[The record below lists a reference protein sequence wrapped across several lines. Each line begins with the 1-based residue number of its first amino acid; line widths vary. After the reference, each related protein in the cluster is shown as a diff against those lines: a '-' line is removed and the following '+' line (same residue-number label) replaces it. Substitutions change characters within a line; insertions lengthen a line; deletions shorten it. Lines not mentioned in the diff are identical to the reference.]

1 MDPQNVNVDQT
12 KSMISKKNVIWLA
25 NPCKIIKMSM
35 WINKAMPENVITD
48 KKTDNDNKMLHF
60 TCALRDPDIFNG

>member
-1 MDPQNVNVDQT
+1 
-12 KSMISKKNVIWLA
+12 
-25 NPCKIIKMSM
+25 MSM

>member
-1 MDPQNVNVDQT
+1 
-12 KSMISKKNVIWLA
+12 
-25 NPCKIIKMSM
+25 MSM

-48 KKTDNDNKMLHF
+48 KKTDNDKKMLHF